1 MSKAKPL
8 LYADRAER
16 YLRQRGIPYDP
27 EALSVH
33 LLTPRQRH
41 RALKKE
47 NRAIRRLAE
56 ETRALAD
63 EIRAAQ

>member
-16 YLRQRGIPYDP
+16 YLRQRGIDYDP
-27 EALSVH
+27 ERISVH

-47 NRAIRRLAE
+47 RRLIRGLDEAE
-56 ETRALAD
+56 G
-63 EIRAAQ
+63 QS